1 MVYDPHF
8 DEGFIMDKSEE
19 IVIML
24 RRIIRATDM
33 RSKQLARESGLTPPQ
48 FMVLNAIAEMGNV
61 AISNIANTVNLT
73 QATVTTIIDRL
84 EDKKLVARIRS
95 EQDKRIVHATLT
107 EAGRNKIS
115 EAPEILQDQF
125 LDKYNQLEQWEQTYL
140 LSALQRV
147 VSLMQADKLDASP
160 FLHVGDIIV
169 QTPTD

>member
-1 MVYDPHF
+1 MK
-8 DEGFIMDKSEE
+8 KSEE

-33 RSKQLARESGLTPPQ
+33 RSKKLARESGLTPPQ
-48 FMVLNAIAEMGNV
+48 FMVLSAIAEMGNV

-107 EAGRNKIS
+107 DAGRKKFPKHRKSCKINFWKSITNWLIGNKPTS
-115 EAPEILQDQF
+115 YPRYSA
-125 LDKYNQLEQWEQTYL
+125 
-140 LSALQRV
+140 LSALC
-147 VSLMQADKLDASP
+147 
-160 FLHVGDIIV
+160 
-169 QTPTD
+169 TPKSSTLLLSYMSET